1 VYVANVTVS
10 LPDDVYRRVRV
21 RAAEENTS
29 VSGLVRRLLLEVG
42 TQETEFERRRR
53 LQDEVLAS
61 IERFSAGD
69 RLTRDE
75 VHGRDVR

>member
-1 VYVANVTVS
+1 VANVTVS
-10 LPDDVYRRVRV
+10 LPDDVYRRVRI

-29 VSGLVRRLLLEVG
+29 VSGLVRRLLLDAG
-42 TQETEFERRRR
+42 TVETDFERRKR
-53 LQDEVLAS
+53 LQDDTLRSVGRFTAS
-61 IERFSAGD
+61 D

>member
-1 VYVANVTVS
+1 MYVANITVS

-29 VSGLVRRLLLEVG
+29 VSGLVRRLLLDVG

-53 LQDEVLAS
+53 LQNDVLAS
-61 IERFSAGD
+61 IERFSARD
-69 RLTRDE
+69 RLTREE

>member
-1 VYVANVTVS
+1 
-10 LPDDVYRRVRV
+10 V

-61 IERFSAGD
+61 VERFSAGD

-75 VHGRDVR
+75 VHARDVR

>member
-1 VYVANVTVS
+1 
-10 LPDDVYRRVRV
+10 
-21 RAAEENTS
+21 

-42 TQETEFERRRR
+42 ARETEFERRRR

-61 IERFSAGD
+61 IARFSAGT

-75 VHGRDVR
+75 VHARDVR

>member
-1 VYVANVTVS
+1 MYVANVTVS

-21 RAAEENTS
+21 RAAEANTS
-29 VSGLVRRLLLEVG
+29 VSGLVRRLLLDVG

-61 IERFSAGD
+61 IERFAAAG

-75 VHGRDVR
+75 VHARDVR

>member
-1 VYVANVTVS
+1 
-10 LPDDVYRRVRV
+10 
-21 RAAEENTS
+21 
-29 VSGLVRRLLLEVG
+29 VSGLVRRLLLDAG

-61 IERFSAGD
+61 VERFAAAD

-75 VHGRDVR
+75 VHARDVR